1 MGWNFL
7 ANIQAGSATDLIDT
21 GTIDAKNFLK
31 IFGYTFLSGRALPQI
46 QFNGITTTTY
56 AWTGQQSFSG
66 SATSTGIN
74 SFYAY
79 TDNQKPQY
87 FEINVANLDGEY
99 KMCTIVSSSGGAS
112 EAASD
117 TPTFRQGYAV
127 WYGTAQVTSVQM
139 VNVESGSFN
148 TGTMLTVF
156 GSD

>member
-1 MGWNFL
+1 LGWDFL
-7 ANIQAGSATDLIDT
+7 ASEQAGSATDLIDT

-31 IFGYTFLSGRALPQI
+31 IFVYTYLSGSALPQV

-66 SATSTGIN
+66 VATATGIN

-87 FEINVANLDGEY
+87 AEINVANLDGEY
-99 KMCTIVSSSGGAS
+99 KMMTITSSSGGAS

-117 TPTFRQGYAV
+117 IPAYRQGYAV
-127 WYGTAQVTSVQM
+127 WYATAQVTSVQL